1 METRNSKIT
10 ALRGMHDVMPPESHL
25 WNEIENAAHRVFSM
39 YGFEEVR
46 TPVVEATDLFI
57 RTVGE
62 TTAIVEKEMYSF
74 QDRNGEPVSLRP
86 EGTASIVRAYIE
98 SGAAATEPIARYYY
112 RGPMFRYERPQ
123 KGRQREF
130 HQIGLELFGV
140 TSPLGDVETMATF
153 AHLLNELK
161 LEHVQLEVNSIGCN
175 ECRPGYNQQL
185 VRYLKS
191 KSERLCDDCRKR
203 MERNPLRVFD
213 CKNEA
218 CIGELH
224 GAPRISQSWCD
235 VCRVHFDGVLEGL
248 SLLKIPF
255 VKNERIVRGLDYY
268 LRTAFEFTTTKLGS
282 QNAVAAGGR
291 YDGLVRDLGGPD
303 IPGVGYA
310 IGMERLILL
319 MESQHGKTKDKE
331 DLVYFAILGQKAA
344 LEIMPTIE
352 TLRRDG
358 VRVEWDFGARS
369 LKAQMRRADKLGA
382 LTVVIVGEEELSK
395 GHAIV
400 RDMRSKAQHEV
411 RLTDLPM
418 HFVPIGG

>member
-1 METRNSKIT
+1 
-10 ALRGMHDVMPPESHL
+10 
-25 WNEIENAAHRVFSM
+25 
-39 YGFEEVR
+39 
-46 TPVVEATDLFI
+46 
-57 RTVGE
+57 
-62 TTAIVEKEMYSF
+62 
-74 QDRNGEPVSLRP
+74 
-86 EGTASIVRAYIE
+86 
-98 SGAAATEPIARYYY
+98 
-112 RGPMFRYERPQ
+112 
-123 KGRQREF
+123 
-130 HQIGLELFGV
+130 
-140 TSPLGDVETMATF
+140 
-153 AHLLNELK
+153 
-161 LEHVQLEVNSIGCN
+161 
-175 ECRPGYNQQL
+175 
-185 VRYLKS
+185 
-191 KSERLCDDCRKR
+191 
-203 MERNPLRVFD
+203 
-213 CKNEA
+213 
-218 CIGELH
+218 
-224 GAPRISQSWCD
+224 
-235 VCRVHFDGVLEGL
+235 
-248 SLLKIPF
+248 